1 MTGSDTAARR
11 RLRLPDGRLV
21 WCTRPAEASLMWR
34 EVSGDGF
41 YRSASSRLR
50 PGDAV
55 LDIGANVGLVSIA
68 FAAEN
73 PGLRVIAA
81 EPVPDTFEC
90 LRANLDQHVP
100 GGTAVRTA
108 VAATVGTQQ
117 LTYYPDAPGN
127 SGLYADRQADDALTR
142 TFMRNGGIDDES
154 IDLLIEGL
162 HDGHSLEVPV
172 TTVSALLREH
182 GIGRVAL
189 LKVDVERAE
198 LDVLRGVAP
207 ADWPRIDAVVAEV
220 HDEQQRLAE
229 FCDVLR
235 AAGLSPSTRQDP
247 SLSGTEL
254 YEVYGE
260 RS

>member
-1 MTGSDTAARR
+1 MTDPSTAERR

-34 EVSGDGF
+34 EVSGEGF
-41 YRSASSRLR
+41 YREASRGLR
-50 PGDAV
+50 PGDVV

-68 FAAEN
+68 FATGS

-81 EPVPDTFEC
+81 EPVPDTFDC
-90 LRANLDQHVP
+90 LRANLEEHVP
-100 GGTAVRTA
+100 GGLAVRTA
-108 VAATVGTQQ
+108 VAAAPGTRRF
-117 LTYYPDAPGN
+117 TYYPDAPGN
-127 SGLYADRQADDALTR
+127 SGLYADREADDALTR
-142 TFMRNGGIDDES
+142 IFMRNGGIDDES

-162 HDGHSLEVPV
+162 HDGHSLDVPV
-172 TTVSALLREH
+172 TTVSSLLREH

-198 LDVLRGVAP
+198 LDVLRGVDP

-220 HDEQQRLAE
+220 HDERNRLAE
-229 FCDVLR
+229 FCELLR
-235 AAGLSPSTRQDP
+235 AAGLSTRTRQDP
-247 SLSGTEL
+247 ALGGTEL
-254 YEVYGE
+254 HEVYGD